1 MFAFLLP
8 DVHFLF
14 TRTVF
19 GKIKSNRILLS
30 VKTFRTLFFFHFFV
44 WILAKSGYKTM
55 KWTFFCVFLV
65 IYVLLE
71 LANVLP
77 ENYSVHIMFGFLI
90 HYI

>member
-1 MFAFLLP
+1 
-8 DVHFLF
+8 
-14 TRTVF
+14 
-19 GKIKSNRILLS
+19 
-30 VKTFRTLFFFHFFV
+30 
-44 WILAKSGYKTM
+44 M

-65 IYVLLE
+65 IHGLLE